1 MRNAVPEPSLTS
13 GAVTPSL
20 LRWVRLPLA
29 IGAGVLMGLGNA
41 PYDLWYVAFLGCVGA
56 AWLFLAAPGGIY
68 AAGTGWAVGLG
79 YFGFTLGWIVE
90 PFFVDAA
97 ATGWMAPFAL
107 AGMGGGLALFW
118 GLAFWLAGH
127 ARRRSRL
134 ALVLCWT
141 GAEFARAYV
150 FTGFPWA
157 LVSYMWLPVPPMQL
171 VAIVGPHG
179 LTLLTIGVAVL
190 VAGSLSR
197 TGPRLLTGVLGAT
210 SLLLMFVAGHVL
222 TPPLQD
228 LSDRPIVRIIQ
239 PNAPQ
244 HEKWDPLKIPYFFDR
259 QLRLTGAKPEEGA
272 EPQLVIWPETSVPM
286 LLHRAGD
293 ALGAIS
299 LEAGGAQVVVGI
311 QREENGSYYN
321 SLVHMDATGDVRDVY
336 DKHHLVPFGEYMPAE
351 DIWKRWN
358 ILGLASRAEGGYSS
372 GPGPYVMD
380 LGAGLG
386 KALPL
391 ICYEAVFP
399 QDVRRAPERADFLLQ
414 ITNDAWFG
422 DWSGPYQHLAQA
434 RIRAIEQG
442 LPMLR
447 SANTGVSAV
456 IDGAGRV
463 LARVPMNETGYLD
476 AALPPPLRL
485 TFYSRIGDLPLLGL
499 LFLSLIALIR
509 QRDIKAD

>member
-1 MRNAVPEPSLTS
+1 MPDIRSAPAASQPL
-13 GAVTPSL
+13 A
-20 LRWVRLPLA
+20 RWARLPLA
-29 IGAGVLMGLGNA
+29 VGTGVLMGLGNA
-41 PYDLWYVAFLGCVGA
+41 PYDLWYLGLFGVIGA
-56 AWLFLAAPGGIY
+56 AWLFMAAPRGLY
-68 AAGTGWAVGLG
+68 AVGTGWAVGLG
-79 YFGFTLGWIVE
+79 YFGFSLGWIVE

-107 AGMGGGLALFW
+107 VGMGGGLALFW
-118 GLAFWLAGH
+118 ALAFWLAGH
-127 ARRRSRL
+127 ARRRPRL

-157 LVSYMWLPVPPMQL
+157 LVSYIWAPVAPIQL
-171 VAIVGPHG
+171 VALVGPHG
-179 LTLLTIGVAVL
+179 LTLLTLTVATMFAAAIPRHGLRLLPAVL
-190 VAGSLSR
+190 G
-197 TGPRLLTGVLGAT
+197 TT
-210 SLLLMFVAGHVL
+210 SLLLMFGVGHL
-222 TPPLQD
+222 MTPPLQD
-228 LSDRPIVRIIQ
+228 MAGRPVARIIQ

-244 HEKWDPLKIPYFFDR
+244 HEKWDPLKIPVFFDR
-259 QLRLTGAKPEEGA
+259 QIRMTGAPPKDDGA
-272 EPQLVIWPETSVPM
+272 LPDLVIWPETSVPM
-286 LLHRAGD
+286 LLHRAAD

-311 QREENGSYYN
+311 QREEGGNYYN
-321 SLVHMDATGDVRDVY
+321 SLVHMDETGDIRDVY

-351 DIWKRWN
+351 HLWTRWN
-358 ILGLASRAEGGYSS
+358 ILGLASRAEGGYSA

-380 LGAGLG
+380 LGAELG

-399 QDVRRAPERADFLLQ
+399 QDVRGAPERPDFLMQ

-422 DWSGPYQHLAQA
+422 EWSGPYQHLAQA

-456 IDGAGRV
+456 IDGAGRI
-463 LARVPMNETGYLD
+463 LAMLPMGEAGFLD
-476 AALPPPLRL
+476 APLPPPLRV
-485 TFYSRIGDLPLLGL
+485 TPYSRFGDLPLLAL
-499 LFLSLIALIR
+499 LFLSLLVFIR
-509 QRDIKAD
+509 PRDTKAD